1 MLSFVHSSVSVQL
14 WDKEINKMNFFS
26 VIINR
31 EIAFCF
37 SSSDSSFFR
46 LTLTEIYSALL
57 LRQLSVFVSAELDF
71 L

>member
-31 EIAFCF
+31 NCF
-37 SSSDSSFFR
+37 FLSSFDSSFFR
-46 LTLTEIYSALL
+46 LTLTEMYSALL